1 MSTTE
6 EIPIILRLI
15 LSRKNP
21 ISSFGSI
28 VLTFRKV
35 FIKRQPPIKS
45 YLIKFLSILLFS
57 KECFI
62 VTATN
67 SVLHSFGDFPW
78 KSSLDGDVVRLE
90 VSNPLIPNGA
100 FSLMVRERLLGGLL
114 AA

>member
-35 FIKRQPPIKS
+35 FIKRQPSIKS

-62 VTATN
+62 VTTITN
-67 SVLHSFGDFPW
+67 SVLLSLLFGDFPW
-78 KSSLDGDVVRLE
+78 KCSLDGDVVRLE

-100 FSLMVRERLLGGLL
+100 FSIDGT
-114 AA
+114 

>member
-1 MSTTE
+1 MLGKYVDNGRNTNYIKAHPLKKKPNIFIWQHCTY
-6 EIPIILRLI
+6 
-15 LSRKNP
+15 
-21 ISSFGSI
+21 
-28 VLTFRKV
+28 TFRKV

-67 SVLHSFGDFPW
+67 SVLLSLLFGDFPW
-78 KSSLDGDVVRLE
+78 KCSLDGDVVRLE

-100 FSLMVRERLLGGLL
+100 FSIDGT
-114 AA
+114 